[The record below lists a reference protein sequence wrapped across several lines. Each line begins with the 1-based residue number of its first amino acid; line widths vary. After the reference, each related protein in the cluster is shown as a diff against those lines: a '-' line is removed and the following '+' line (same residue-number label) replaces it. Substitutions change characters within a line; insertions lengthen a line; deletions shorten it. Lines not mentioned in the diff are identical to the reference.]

1 MSPSSSRLQAVVNW
15 LRAGYPNGVPEHDY
29 VPLFALLRR
38 QLSVDEISE
47 VATTLSRAA
56 HPGEVIDRIDA
67 GVEISKVTDEPP
79 RDEDIAR
86 VRTTL
91 EGAGWPFD
99 DQPLAT
105 TFPPGPPPGGQRGE
119 TQP

>member
-1 MSPSSSRLQAVVNW
+1 MPDKTSKLAAVVAW

-38 QLSVDEISE
+38 QLTVDEISE

-56 HPGEVIDRIDA
+56 HPDDTIDRIDT
-67 GVEISKVTDEPP
+67 GVEISKITDEAP
-79 RDEDIAR
+79 RDEDVAR
-86 VRTTL
+86 VRITL

-99 DQPLAT
+99 DQPLAP
-105 TFPPGPPPGGQRGE
+105 TFQNHADPE
-119 TQP
+119 D